1 MLISILN
8 QLWQQ
13 VNPTGEIERHPTR
26 GMFWVTYQAGRKV
39 YEYRASSVYALAERF
54 DLIPEVHVE
63 REAKRIVAE
72 LAQGA
77 SEIIAPA
84 GCGDTANHLWF
95 KAGHSLMIDNEC
107 AGVDEYERP
116 LARFFVADLSAWSST
131 VTRDK

>member
-26 GMFWVTYQAGRKV
+26 KGMFWVTYQAGRKM

-54 DLIPEVHVE
+54 DLIPETNIVAE
-63 REAKRIVAE
+63 SERIVAE
-72 LAQGA
+72 LAAGV
-77 SEIIAPA
+77 SEVIAA
-84 GCGDTANHLWF
+84 LGCGDTANHLWHE
-95 KAGHSLMIDNEC
+95 AGHSLMIDNEC

-116 LARFFVADLSAWSST
+116 LARFFLADLSAWSCT
-131 VTRDK
+131 A